1 MFFKVFMLS
10 PLKGGSGL
18 KANPDGNRDFNP

>member
-1 MFFKVFMLS
+1 MFLKVFMLL

-18 KANPDGNRDFNP
+18 KANPDGYRDFNP